1 MATSR
6 RNFLKTGTMCAL
18 FAGVPG
24 IVASVAKGNPA
35 RVSQR
40 PQGGQIQLTRSTFA
54 PFVNTTFRVQAGPL
68 SVVELTL
75 VSAADLKA
83 AAPNPSLTAGTESF
97 SLLFVGS
104 RLSSRLMDGTYNI
117 DHGALGR
124 FSLFMA
130 PVGKPQQ
137 RRYEAIVIRM

>member
-6 RNFLKTGTMCAL
+6 RNFLKTGTMWAL

-24 IVASVAKGNPA
+24 IVANVAKGKPT
-35 RVSQR
+35 RVSPR
-40 PQGGQIQLTRSTFA
+40 PYNGQIQLTRSTFA
-54 PFVNTTFRVQAGPL
+54 PFVNTTFRVQTGPL
-68 SVVELTL
+68 SVVALTL

-83 AAPNPSLTAGTESF
+83 ASPNPSLMAGTESF
-97 SLLFVGS
+97 SLLFVGP
-104 RLSSRLMDGTYNI
+104 RRSSRLMDGIYNI
-117 DHGALGR
+117 DHRALGR

-137 RRYEAIVIRM
+137 RHYEAIVTRM